1 MARASGC
8 SESDAR
14 GWTPMSARRT
24 GIAAEPANPVPRSE
38 IRSPSPSRLS
48 FSLGICRRKPC
59 PTAPRSSAI
68 SARSCSPPARQS
80 PLPASRAVTSGVI
93 SAKGLGSDRIETQQP
108 YQEDSEVDRWLYG
121 PPRRQALIRVLD
133 VDPPASA
140 YHARSIQ
147 EHAWASKPLFPRTRF
162 SPRSC
167 ST

>member
-1 MARASGC
+1 MPHRTAFQRHLRTLLFAAGATIALACLTGC
-8 SESDAR
+8 YER
-14 GWTPMSARRT
+14 
-24 GIAAEPANPVPRSE
+24 
-38 IRSPSPSRLS
+38 
-48 FSLGICRRKPC
+48 
-59 PTAPRSSAI
+59 
-68 SARSCSPPARQS
+68 
-80 PLPASRAVTSGVI
+80 VI